1 MLSKEMIKALAAAER
16 MMDKGEIP
24 YVRMIASNGKY
35 ERMAVSQRIME
46 ELGLE
51 QGQTINTIIQ
61 DAIAEMSMKIL
72 SDSLNEIIQDIQDKE
87 LDENFDFRT
96 MMGDNDDNDNL

>member
-1 MLSKEMIKALAAAER
+1 MLNKEMIKALAAAER

-35 ERMAVSQRIME
+35 ERMAVTPYVME

-51 QGQTINTIIQ
+51 NGQTINTIIL
-61 DAIAEMSMKIL
+61 DAIHEMSLKVL
-72 SDSLNEIIQDIQDKE
+72 AEKLGEAVQEARDKE

-96 MMGDNDDNDNL
+96 MMGENGDNDNL